1 MGSEAGGRE
10 RTGGVP
16 APSQSERRSEPV
28 GTPVES
34 GPSAA
39 EEDPRKRPRRRGDA
53 LNTAIFEAVLAE
65 LEEVGYAKLTM
76 ERVAERARTGKAS
89 LYRRWPNRARLVM
102 DAVYH
107 VVPRYMDAPD
117 TGSLRGDLLE
127 LFRGTARLLEG
138 PTGEAMRGVLG
149 EVLHDEEVAAQIR
162 SASRGESLSQIRRV
176 ADRAVARGEIAA
188 EALTTRRLEA
198 GHAVMRHHFLFQGT
212 TISDHVVEEVVD
224 EVVLPLFNAPPPP

>member
-1 MGSEAGGRE
+1 M
-10 RTGGVP
+10 
-16 APSQSERRSEPV
+16 
-28 GTPVES
+28 GTPDGS
-34 GPSAA
+34 GPDAA

-53 LNTAIFEAVLAE
+53 LNAAIFEAVLAE
-65 LEEVGYAKLTM
+65 LKETGYARLTM

-102 DAVYH
+102 EAVYH

-127 LFRGTARLLEG
+127 LFRGVALLLEG

-149 EVLHDEEVAAQIR
+149 EVLHDPEVAEQIR
-162 SASRGESLSQIRRV
+162 SASRGESLAQIRRV
-176 ADRAVARGEIAA
+176 ADRAVARGEVRA
-188 EALTTRRLEA
+188 EALTPRRLEA

-212 TISDHVVEEVVD
+212 PITDRVIEEVVD
-224 EVVLPLFNAPPPP
+224 EVVLPLFTAPPPG